1 MRKFLPF
8 RSYFLFF
15 LFILL
20 ALSPIMVPIAGEWN
34 EKPVMCADEEETLQS
49 LKEKGEKLLYMGLG
63 FTKVRTETGLAKKPV
78 TLPFRIYVNSETGT
92 FTIIEY
98 HPEYKSFCII
108 AYGVEFQDYRKML

>member
-8 RSYFLFF
+8 GNLLFLF
-15 LFILL
+15 LFIPI
-20 ALSPIMVPIAGEWN
+20 ALMPIMVPIAGEWN

-63 FTKVRTETGLAKKPV
+63 FTKVRTETGLAHKPV

>member
-63 FTKVRTETGLAKKPV
+63 FTKVRTETGLAHKPV

-92 FTIIEY
+92 FTIIE
-98 HPEYKSFCII
+98 
-108 AYGVEFQDYRKML
+108 

>member
-63 FTKVRTETGLAKKPV
+63 FTKVRTETGLAHKPV

-98 HPEYKSFCII
+98 HPEHKSFCII

>member
-63 FTKVRTETGLAKKPV
+63 FTKVRTETGLAHKPV

-98 HPEYKSFCII
+98 HPEYKSFCIS
-108 AYGVEFQDYRKML
+108 

>member
-1 MRKFLPF
+1 MFSKKEIMIGVLAA
-8 RSYFLFF
+8 LAGM
-15 LFILL
+15 ILAWSCRL
-20 ALSPIMVPIAGEWN
+20 EAGEWN
-34 EKPVMCADEEETLQS
+34 EKPVMCAGKEETEKALNQ
-49 LKEKGEKLLYMGLG
+49 KGEKLLYMGLG
-63 FTKVRTETGLAKKPV
+63 FTKVRTETGLAHKPV

>member
-63 FTKVRTETGLAKKPV
+63 FTKVRTETGLAHKPV

-98 HPEYKSFCII
+98 HPEYKSICII